1 MENITI
7 YPKNEKQKSLLT
19 SLLEEMKIRYEVVKN
34 EEKSAFTE
42 DEFISKIDKSLR
54 QAASGKTIQLEKD
67 EQKEFLG
74 L

>member
-42 DEFISKIDKSLR
+42 DEFIAKIDKSLR
-54 QAASGKTIQLEKD
+54 QVASGKTIQLEKNQ
-67 EQKEFLG
+67 QKEFLG